1 MPGHIQQ
8 WRHAHADPLHR
19 RWLPRSTWRTTT
31 RAASLSPVQERP
43 HQFWWGGSVSV
54 IPPCLRDRVLQSLH
68 SAHQGV
74 SQMCARAEGS
84 FFWPGMTPAI
94 TELRAR
100 CSACNRMA
108 PSQPDAPPTPPLL
121 PAYPFQCIAADYSSY
136 RGLNYLVVVDRYSG
150 WPIVEQ
156 AANGASGLIAALHRI
171 LVTSGICEE
180 LSSDGGP
187 EFTAQATQTFLVNW
201 NTHHCRSSVAY
212 PHSNSRAE
220 IGVKTVKRLITDN
233 MDGDGSLDTDAFQ
246 HAMLQYRNTPDRDTH
261 LSPAMCLFGRPIRDF
276 IPIHPGKYEP
286 HPTWRSTLL
295 AREEAL
301 RNRHMKVSERLSEH
315 TLSWPPLAVGDTVR
329 IQNQVGPNPTKWD
342 KTGIIVEVRQFD
354 QYVVQVD
361 GPGRV
366 TLRNR
371 KFLRKYIPVVP
382 RAPVAMLPGNTS
394 SMNPAAPTGHTPMVA
409 SPPLVQALHLVAP
422 AATVPQAPPSAG
434 PVSPSPSR
442 HPGPTTHIA
451 PPAPTTQ
458 VPPMMTSHCCGFEC
472 VAK

>member
-1 MPGHIQQ
+1 M
-8 WRHAHADPLHR
+8 
-19 RWLPRSTWRTTT
+19 
-31 RAASLSPVQERP
+31 
-43 HQFWWGGSVSV
+43 
-54 IPPCLRDRVLQSLH
+54 
-68 SAHQGV
+68 
-74 SQMCARAEGS
+74 
-84 FFWPGMTPAI
+84 
-94 TELRAR
+94 
-100 CSACNRMA
+100 
-108 PSQPDAPPTPPLL
+108 
-121 PAYPFQCIAADYSSY
+121 
-136 RGLNYLVVVDRYSG
+136 VDRYSG

-156 AANGASGLIAALHRI
+156 AANGASGLIAALRRT
-171 LVTSGICEE
+171 LVTSGISEE

-201 NTHHCRSSVAY
+201 STHHRRSSVAY

-233 MDGDGSLDTDAFQ
+233 TDGEGSLDTDAFQ
-246 HAMLQYRNTPDRDTH
+246 HAMLQYRNTPARDTH

-315 TLSWPPLAVGDTVR
+315 TLSLPPLAVGDTIR

-366 TLRNR
+366 TLRKR

-382 RAPVAMLPGNTS
+382 RAPVAMLPCNT
-394 SMNPAAPTGHTPMVA
+394 
-409 SPPLVQALHLVAP
+409 
-422 AATVPQAPPSAG
+422 
-434 PVSPSPSR
+434 
-442 HPGPTTHIA
+442 
-451 PPAPTTQ
+451 
-458 VPPMMTSHCCGFEC
+458 
-472 VAK
+472 